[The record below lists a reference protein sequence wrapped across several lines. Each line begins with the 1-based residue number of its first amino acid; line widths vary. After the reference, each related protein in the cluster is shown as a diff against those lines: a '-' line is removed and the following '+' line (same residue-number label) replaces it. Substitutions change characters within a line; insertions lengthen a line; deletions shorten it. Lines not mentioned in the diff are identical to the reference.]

1 MKFFTSLYEKK
12 EAIDFLL
19 SKTNLDISA
28 LYWRID
34 PANKT
39 KTIKN
44 IGYIEECIRIFNKF
58 KALND
63 NFEI

>member
-1 MKFFTSLYEKK
+1 MRKRSHRL
-12 EAIDFLL
+12 LL
-19 SKTNLDISA
+19 SKINLDISA

-44 IGYIEECIRIFNKF
+44 IGYTEECIRIFNKF